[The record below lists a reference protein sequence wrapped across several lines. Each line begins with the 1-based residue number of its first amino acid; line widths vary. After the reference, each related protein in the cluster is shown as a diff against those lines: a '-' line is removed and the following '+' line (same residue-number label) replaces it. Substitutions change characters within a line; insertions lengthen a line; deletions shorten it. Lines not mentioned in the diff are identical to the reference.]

1 MPVSG
6 VWQLA
11 GGKRREL
18 IYFLYADEGV
28 PVMLAGERLLRFTL
42 DRDSLWPGRFDGLA
56 LEGADDST
64 VVAELRIDG
73 VSVWA
78 EPQGAPAEG
87 EVLEAPK
94 PFFLHGQSFVGL
106 LMRGR
111 FARVLFL
118 LQKAEPVLPAKKEGA
133 A

>member
-28 PVMLAGERLLRFTL
+28 PVSLAGEPFQRFTL
-42 DRDSLWPGRFDGLA
+42 DASVLVPGRFDGLTVCD
-56 LEGADDST
+56 ADAST

-73 VSVWA
+73 VSVWPW
-78 EPQGAPAEG
+78 PQPAPAEG
-87 EVLEAPK
+87 EVLEPPK
-94 PFFLHGQSFVGL
+94 PFFLHGGSFVGL
-106 LMRGR
+106 LMRGN
-111 FARVLFL
+111 FSKVLFL
-118 LQKAEPVLPAKKEGA
+118 LQKAEPVLPAKKDGA